1 MNPPAAIRG
10 RHGRL
15 IGFSVIA
22 TGLITSLRILLVTR
36 LSDRGFFVKYVQFA
50 DQILAGRVPRARLG
64 DVSPGYLW
72 TTVALRFLH
81 ATAQEIITVQIIEV
95 TLAALC
101 LAVCA
106 WRLAGPV
113 AALGA
118 GVVLLAN
125 RAALVCATELEPET
139 LILLMGSIGLAAVG
153 TFAATNAAL
162 PDEGGRRARG
172 GRSILL
178 VAGSA
183 FGISAICRPVAL
195 LVIAGLAVWLWPK
208 TRHGAISFL
217 AAAAAPI
224 AIVLAVNTALS
235 GEALIMDPGTVFFEG
250 MNPLAAGYAGVQP
263 RIVND
268 LEAASSE
275 PDFLHVAYRIV
286 AARAT
291 GAPMNR
297 SASNH
302 YWSSKAWSFVRTE
315 PAAAIRLTLRK
326 LILACQSYDAYD
338 LSTMVRKSDAMDR
351 LPWLP
356 FGFVLAL
363 AVAALLMSHGEAV
376 LMPPGVAASAKRRTL
391 GPPSGGGLAD
401 VSSVAISREILTP
414 IVIVIL
420 GNAVSLAAFYVT
432 ARGRN
437 ALLPGLSL
445 LAGIGIA
452 LLVDIAR
459 RDRRR
464 ALVVLLLIL
473 ASTLILGL
481 DGDAQ
486 REDRYGWSASFHA
499 GAAQSAA
506 QAATARGALRD
517 AAVFR
522 AIAATW
528 RPADWNAVDRPLL
541 AAVALKELGE
551 EASPERRFDLA
562 LALQKGGDWSS
573 SATVL
578 DALSAAGYRPRRE
591 NRAVSSVA
599 FYRARAA
606 LRLGSA
612 ALARQHLA
620 VAAREAPG
628 DPYVLA
634 LRTIVEP
641 QPSATRRELDELHD
655 PFTASLAIAT
665 AQADGGDTRAAAAT
679 LEALIRAFPEWTR
692 PRAAAAMMR

>member
-1 MNPPAAIRG
+1 LNPPVAIRG
-10 RHGRL
+10 RNGRL
-15 IGFSVIA
+15 IGFSLGAAALV
-22 TGLITSLRILLVTR
+22 TWLRLLLVAR
-36 LSDRGFFVKYVQFA
+36 LSDRGFFVKYVRFA
-50 DQILAGRVPRARLG
+50 DEILGGRVPRARLG

-72 TTVALRFLH
+72 TTVALRSLH
-81 ATAQEIITVQIIEV
+81 ATGQDIITLQIIAV

-113 AALGA
+113 AAFSTA
-118 GVVLLAN
+118 VVLLAN

-153 TFAATNAAL
+153 SFAAANAAVA
-162 PDEGGRRARG
+162 DDAVADDGGRRGRARG
-172 GRSILL
+172 GQSILL
-178 VAGSA
+178 LAGLA

-195 LVIAGLAVWLWPK
+195 LVIAGLAVWLWRR
-208 TRHGAISFL
+208 TRRGAVSFL
-217 AAAAAPI
+217 IAAAVPI
-224 AIVLAVNTALS
+224 AIVLAISTALS

-268 LEAASSE
+268 LEAVSSE

-291 GAPMNR
+291 GSPMNR

-363 AVAALLMSHGEAV
+363 AVGALLMSRGET
-376 LMPPGVAASAKRRTL
+376 AASVERRAL
-391 GPPSGGGLAD
+391 RPPSGGGLAD
-401 VSSVAISREILTP
+401 VSSAAITYEILTP
-414 IVIVIL
+414 IVIVTL

-452 LLVDIAR
+452 LIVDIAR
-459 RDRRR
+459 RERRR

-473 ASTLILGL
+473 ASTLILSL

-486 REDRYGWSASFHA
+486 REDRHGWSASFHA

-528 RPADWNAVDRPLL
+528 RPADSNAVDRTLL

-551 EASPERRFDLA
+551 EATPERRFDLA
-562 LALQKGGDWSS
+562 LALQNGGDWSS
-573 SATVL
+573 SASVL
-578 DALSAAGYRPRRE
+578 DVLSAAGYKPRRE
-591 NRAVSSVA
+591 NRVVSSVA
-599 FYRARAA
+599 FYQARAA

-620 VAAREAPG
+620 RAALDAPG
-628 DPYVLA
+628 DPYVMALLA
-634 LRTIVEP
+634 ELEP
-641 QPSATRRELDELHD
+641 QARAARRELDELHD
-655 PFTASLAIAT
+655 PFTASLAMAS
-665 AQADGGDTRAAAAT
+665 AQADAGDARGSAAT

-692 PRAAAAMMR
+692 PRAVAAMIR